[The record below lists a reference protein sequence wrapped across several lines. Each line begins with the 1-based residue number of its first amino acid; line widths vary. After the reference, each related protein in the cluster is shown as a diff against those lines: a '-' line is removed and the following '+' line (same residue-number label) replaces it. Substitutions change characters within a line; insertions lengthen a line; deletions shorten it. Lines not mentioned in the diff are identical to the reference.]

1 MIHITATAKA
11 APFLGRVGTLPQLD
25 SSVIRRTAP
34 AARVLAT
41 TSALALTI
49 GAFATPAIAQTTPVP
64 GDRNVAPS
72 SAAVEPKTPAETP
85 AGNPAPAAGQDISQD
100 DGNDPQAAP
109 APGDVVVVGTRAS
122 LQSAIAR
129 KRNAGT
135 VVDSIVAD
143 DIASFPDKNV
153 GDSLSRVTGVQLS
166 RDFGEGV
173 QVSIRGV
180 EPDLN
185 RVEVNGVS
193 QVSALGTR
201 AGDFR
206 ELATELVKS
215 IDVYKGYQASLT
227 EGGLGG
233 TVSIETRKPLELKK
247 GLATVVFSEQHLDLT
262 QDWRPRA
269 TVIVGTPRFLIDGLG
284 VLLNATYDDKST
296 RQDYAANTG
305 WTRLADFDHSDQ
317 KTVADPL
324 YSNFNTYAS
333 CAGVGGQNASNA
345 TARRLACETQFFD
358 WAPNGPRYRNLV
370 RRDKRLSA
378 DLTVQYEVAPNFRVY
393 GEAVLNNRDQRLF
406 DTNYALDLSRF
417 QRFPLDAQLP
427 AGLNGGTSRP
437 QVQQSSATVNANH
450 VVTSFTTAANPVNI
464 GTATAPTYSGSSNI
478 LGVQR
483 RDFQYN
489 QQSRYYLGGFDWN
502 FDRIK
507 IKAMAS
513 HATANTTSETNLISL
528 STGIASVNIDT
539 RNDLGIP
546 VFTYP
551 SAINPA
557 DPSIYTNFT
566 RPGNGLGTTSTVLGP
581 TVQYRPGYN
590 KNTEDQLK
598 LDVDWLIEAGPLKNI
613 QYGGQFRSQ
622 DYVVYTGGGS
632 RILSGGGT
640 SAPVYQ
646 TSANVSY
653 TTTIVPTVTQR
664 ITPTGTIGAGGYN
677 VQLTQAEYAALLT
690 SLGTTSGGAP
700 LFSGLQGAPG
710 NIPSRIAFAN
720 FDPKAIG
727 QFYDLSGFDQDLV
740 FESNGL
746 PQIPSA
752 KISEKIASGYVQ
764 ANVDTRVFGLRLSG
778 NAGVRYTY
786 TRDQG
791 TGTNIARVTRFTA
804 TGGTETVFLRAQ
816 QLSLTNDYF
825 DVLPAFN
832 AALEITPNLVLR
844 ANWAKN
850 LARPR
855 PTDLVPNINCLDD
868 ATISAA
874 DDICTAGNPALKPYR
889 ADQWEANLAWYPNR
903 DTLVSLGYYKKYEK
917 SFVVPNVTRS
927 GVDLFGDGVT
937 YTVRQPINGFGAL
950 LDGIEASAQTAFTF
964 LPQPFD
970 GFGASGNVTFARA
983 IRTNLTNSAT
993 GLPLDEYPGLSKWTY
1008 NASVFYDKGWLNA
1021 RLSYNYRSDWL
1032 VEAVNSVNSNN
1043 PIYRKGE
1050 GYLDGKI
1057 TFRFPQW
1064 HYSLFMEMQNINKEY
1079 SQSYIKNIGSF
1090 ETYYPGQRFFAG
1102 FQLKF

>member
-1 MIHITATAKA
+1 MTGSTAFTVSRSGARA
-11 APFLGRVGTLPQLD
+11 ML
-25 SSVIRRTAP
+25 RTSAW
-34 AARVLAT
+34 
-41 TSALALTI
+41 SALAFGLIAGTP
-49 GAFATPAIAQTTPVP
+49 ALAQTATPTAQAQP
-64 GDRNVAPS
+64 DAP
-72 SAAVEPKTPAETP
+72 K
-85 AGNPAPAAGQDISQD
+85 QDLD
-100 DGNDPQAAP
+100 EK
-109 APGDVVVVGTRAS
+109 APGDIVVVGTRAS
-122 LQSAIAR
+122 LQSAIQR

-153 GDSLSRVTGVQLS
+153 GDSLARVTGVQLS
-166 RDFGEGV
+166 RDFGEGT

-193 QVSALGTR
+193 QASALGSR

-233 TVSIETRKPLELKK
+233 TVSIETRKPLELRKPL
-247 GLATVVFSEQHLDLT
+247 GTVVFSEQHLDLT

-269 TVIVGTPRFLIDGLG
+269 TVILGTPKFLIDGLG
-284 VLLNATYDDKST
+284 VLFNATYDDKST
-296 RQDYAANTG
+296 RQDYASNTG

-378 DLTVQYEVAPNFRVY
+378 DLTVQYEVAPNFRVF
-393 GEAVLNNRDQRLF
+393 GEAVINNRDQRLF
-406 DTNYALDLSRF
+406 DTNYALDLGRF

-450 VVTSFTTAANPVNI
+450 IVTSYTTAANPVNI
-464 GTATAPTYSGSSNI
+464 GSATAPNYSGSSNI

-489 QQSRYYLGGFDWN
+489 QQSRYYLGGFDWD
-502 FDRIK
+502 FDRVK
-507 IKAMAS
+507 VKGLVS
-513 HATANTTSETNLISL
+513 HSTADTNGQTNLISL
-528 STGIASVNIDT
+528 STGISSVQVDT
-539 RNDLGIP
+539 RNSLGIP

-551 SAINPA
+551 SSINPA

-566 RPGNGLGTTSTVLGP
+566 RPGNGIGTTSTVLGP
-581 TVQYRPGYN
+581 TVQYRPTFSGN
-590 KNTEDQLK
+590 SEDQLK
-598 LDVDWLIEAGPLKNI
+598 LDVDWLVEAGPLKNI
-613 QYGGQFRSQ
+613 QYGGQFRNQ
-622 DYVVYTGGGS
+622 DYLLYNGGGS

-653 TTTIVPTVTQR
+653 TTSIVPTVTNR
-664 ITPTGTIGAGGYN
+664 ITPTGTIGGGGYN

-690 SLGTTSGGAP
+690 SLGATSGGAP
-700 LFSGLQGAPG
+700 LFSGLKGAPSG
-710 NIPSRIAFAN
+710 IPDRIAFAN
-720 FDPKAIG
+720 FTPQLIG
-727 QFYDLSGFDQDLV
+727 QLYDLSGFDQDLL
-740 FESNGL
+740 FQSDGL
-746 PQIPSA
+746 PQIPQA
-752 KISEKIASGYVQ
+752 KINEKIASGYVQ
-764 ANVDTRVFGLRLSG
+764 ANFDTRVLGMRLTG
-778 NAGVRYTY
+778 NAGARYTY

-816 QLSLTNDYF
+816 QLSLTNSYF

-832 AALEITPNLVLR
+832 AALEITPTLVLR

-850 LARPR
+850 LARPK
-855 PTDLVPNINCLDD
+855 PLDLVPNINCLDD
-868 ATISAA
+868 ATVAAA

-889 ADQWEANLAWYPNR
+889 ADAWEANLAWYPNR
-903 DTLVSLGYYKKYEK
+903 DTLVSIGYYKKYEK

-927 GVDLFGDGVT
+927 GVDLFGDGIT

-964 LPQPFD
+964 LPAPFD
-970 GFGASGNVTFARA
+970 GLGASGNVTFARA

-993 GLPLDEYPGLSKWTY
+993 GQPLDEYPGLSKWTY

-1032 VEAVNSVNSNN
+1032 VEAVNSANSNN

-1079 SQSYIKNIGSF
+1079 SQSYIKNIGTV
-1090 ETYYPGQRFFAG
+1090 EVYYPGQRFFAG